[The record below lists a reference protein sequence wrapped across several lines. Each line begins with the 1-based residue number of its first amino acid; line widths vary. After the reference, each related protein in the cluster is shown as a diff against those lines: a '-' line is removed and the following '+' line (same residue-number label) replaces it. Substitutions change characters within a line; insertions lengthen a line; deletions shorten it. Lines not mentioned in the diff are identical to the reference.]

1 MTTAEELFP
10 LFPQLAARITNLR
23 SILQHP
29 AGPISSADKLAWV
42 EDVKSTM
49 DDFMVLM
56 DKTAAI
62 VRSIPT
68 TPSEPLP

>member
-23 SILQHP
+23 SI
-29 AGPISSADKLAWV
+29 
-42 EDVKSTM
+42 
-49 DDFMVLM
+49 
-56 DKTAAI
+56 
-62 VRSIPT
+62 PT